1 MPVSKT
7 ASGPS
12 EADIRRIVPWLLYVI
27 FFSVLNETVFNVST
41 PSISEQ
47 FHLLPSQVSWV
58 VTIFILFFG
67 IGSIV
72 FGKLSDLF
80 SPKHLIVIGIAVYA
94 AGSVLGFIFHDKYV
108 MVILFRAVQGL
119 GASAIPAINNTIITR
134 YFTAAGRPKMFGLVT
149 SAFSC
154 GVAVGPVLGGNITSR
169 VHWAYLFLIPV
180 FTLAAIPY
188 FLKFLPGEERKK
200 GKFDLLGAV
209 LASLAVTGL
218 MLFLTQLNPLYLLGS
233 LAAGAWFSIHIR
245 AHPYPFLHTALF
257 KDPLYRI
264 GVTTGFLMFSAIM
277 TMMFLLPLLL
287 SQLYA
292 LDAGT
297 IGAVMFPGAVSAA
310 FGGKIAGDIMVKKGA
325 GYVTFMGLCLI
336 ALGFSL
342 IWISVDQWVWWIAA
356 AFAVMNLGYAFSQT
370 SITESVSSTLRGNQI
385 GIGMGLFSLG
395 MFIAQ
400 ALGTAVAAKL
410 LDSSMIA
417 FPLHPFVMGTQSLS
431 YVNLTLLMI
440 LVILYSVFMYF
451 LFSRR
456 TSRTSI
462 KGAESHGD

>member
-1 MPVSKT
+1 MSVST
-7 ASGPS
+7 TTSQPS

-80 SPKHLIVIGIAVYA
+80 SPKHLMVIGIAIYA
-94 AGSVLGFIFHDKYV
+94 ASSVLGFIFHDNYI
-108 MVILFRAVQGL
+108 MVILFRAIQGL

-134 YFTAAGRPKMFGLVT
+134 YFTATGRKKMFGLVT
-149 SAFSC
+149 SAFSF
-154 GVAVGPVLGGNITSR
+154 GVAVGPVLGGYITSH
-169 VHWAYLFLIPV
+169 VHWAYLFLIPI
-180 FTLAAIPY
+180 FTLAAIPF
-188 FLKFLPGEERKK
+188 FLKILPVEERKK

-209 LASLAVTGL
+209 LVSLTVTGF
-218 MLFLTQLNPLYLLGS
+218 MLFLTQLNPAYLVCS
-233 LAAGAWFSIHIR
+233 LAAGIWFAIHIR
-245 AHPYPFLHTALF
+245 AHAYPFLQTTLF
-257 KDPLYRI
+257 KNPLYRI
-264 GVTTGFLMFSAIM
+264 GVIIGFLMFSAIM
-277 TMMFLLPLLL
+277 TMMFLLPLML

-292 LDAGT
+292 LNAET
-297 IGAVMFPGAVSAA
+297 IGAVMFPGAICAA
-310 FGGKIAGDIMVKKGA
+310 LCGKIAGDIVVKKGA
-325 GYVTFMGLCLI
+325 GYVTFTGLGLI
-336 ALGFSL
+336 ALGFAL
-342 IWISVDQWVWWIAA
+342 IWISIDQWVWWIAA
-356 AFAVMNLGYAFSQT
+356 ALVVMNMGYAFSQT

-400 ALGTAVAAKL
+400 ALGTAMAAKL
-410 LDSSMIA
+410 LDVSFLA
-417 FPLHPFVMGTQSLS
+417 FPLHPFVMEKQSLV

-440 LVILYSVFMYF
+440 LVILCISFMYF

-456 TSRTSI
+456 ASQTSNL
-462 KGAESHGD
+462 GAESHGN